1 MTLRPKPPI
10 RSVSSGPHCCRLYRQ
25 GHALLTGAH
34 GYLLEHPIA
43 RMYADAR
50 VSRIYG
56 GSGETMKVVIAKD
69 FGL

>member
-1 MTLRPKPPI
+1 
-10 RSVSSGPHCCRLYRQ
+10 
-25 GHALLTGAH
+25 
-34 GYLLEHPIA
+34 
-43 RMYADAR
+43 MYADAR